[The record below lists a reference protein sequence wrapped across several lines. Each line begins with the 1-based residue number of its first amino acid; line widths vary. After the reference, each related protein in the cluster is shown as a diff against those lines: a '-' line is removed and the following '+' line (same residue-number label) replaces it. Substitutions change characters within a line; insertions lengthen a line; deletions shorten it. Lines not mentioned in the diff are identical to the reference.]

1 MSGPAT
7 AMGFSVLLLK
17 KARMAPSGW
26 RGPTRL
32 RLREPRE
39 SRDPCVLPR
48 RQPER
53 AQGRWQ
59 LLTMCGTG
67 GRRGWKGGGADG
79 KRHTDKD
86 GREEEGWRLGKK
98 GERRVA

>member
-1 MSGPAT
+1 
-7 AMGFSVLLLK
+7 
-17 KARMAPSGW
+17 MAPSGW